1 MTTTNWKPTP
11 LDLDW
16 CSNLYSKLHMNGVW
30 TFSTGEFGGEMTKS
44 RASFTKRNGVMVLT
58 DVSINLDQ
66 TPDEIDEDRKMIFDR
81 ITMSKICMEVL
92 GIDVDTNPVWRK
104 KPKDGSGRYTVMSD
118 KDLRGTE

>member
-92 GIDVDTNPVWRK
+92 GIEVDTNPVWRK
-104 KPKDGSGRYTVMSD
+104 KPKDGSGHYIAM
-118 KDLRGTE
+118 RGTE